1 MCHARRHFGIPLR
14 TQPRPT
20 YSSLTAAGAWSGGS
34 AFTVAIVI
42 ILMVLGVVLYGLS
55 KIVGRLTLLH
65 QCVKRPA
72 EPALPAAVGG
82 RADCKRERAAQ
93 AECCGGGGP

>member
-20 YSSLTAAGAWSGGS
+20 YSSLTAAGAWSGS

-42 ILMVLGVVLYGLS
+42 ILMVLGSCPLRAEQDCGKADTATSVRQTSGGAS
-55 KIVGRLTLLH
+55 PSSGSGR
-65 QCVKRPA
+65 
-72 EPALPAAVGG
+72 
-82 RADCKRERAAQ
+82 
-93 AECCGGGGP
+93 

>member
-1 MCHARRHFGIPLR
+1 MPGRHFGIPLGS
-14 TQPRPT
+14 QSRPT

-55 KIVGRLTLLH
+55 KIVGKADTATSVP
-65 QCVKRPA
+65 QTT
-72 EPALPAAVGG
+72 GG
-82 RADCKRERAAQ
+82 ANPSSGSGR
-93 AECCGGGGP
+93 

>member
-1 MCHARRHFGIPLR
+1 MPRRHFGIPLR

-55 KIVGRLTLLH
+55 KIVGKADTATSVP
-65 QCVKRPA
+65 QTT
-72 EPALPAAVGG
+72 GG
-82 RADCKRERAAQ
+82 ASPSNGSGR
-93 AECCGGGGP
+93 

>member
-1 MCHARRHFGIPLR
+1 MPRRHFGIPLR

-55 KIVGRLTLLH
+55 KIVAEIDTATSAPQTSGGASPSSGSGR
-65 QCVKRPA
+65 
-72 EPALPAAVGG
+72 
-82 RADCKRERAAQ
+82 
-93 AECCGGGGP
+93 